1 MRQDNKSALEGQ
13 ELKGTGLKGTGL
25 KGTKPAN
32 EFS

>member
-13 ELKGTGLKGTGL
+13 ELKGTGLKGT
-25 KGTKPAN
+25 KPAN